1 MYALPERSDHT
12 KALYGSA
19 PALGDPVPWAR
30 LSRREAAARVR
41 RCAGADTAG
50 QGPNGV
56 QEGPR

>member
-12 KALYGSA
+12 KALYGPVSWA
-19 PALGDPVPWAR
+19 PR
-30 LSRREAAARVR
+30 SRREAAARVR